1 MERTQQSA
9 SALVRDGCKLCPASA
24 VHSMLTSYIDLQ
36 EEPNYVKCSDEHN
49 VFYNDLSK
57 EVAEKLT
64 ASLRPHSLK

>member
-1 MERTQQSA
+1 
-9 SALVRDGCKLCPASA
+9 
-24 VHSMLTSYIDLQ
+24 MLTSYIDLQ